1 MAPSAPSA
9 SRAAASSKAGDSKSV
24 EGRLRFRGDARE
36 LADSVAL
43 AASVA
48 PTKSPRAV
56 LQNLLLRGR
65 HGMLEVTGT
74 DLEVA
79 IRVQIERVEIVSDG
93 VLLVNAA
100 RFLQILREL
109 SGEQVEVTTDERAGC
124 TIATGDAR
132 FQVLGEDASD
142 YPELAEWPNEGSFEL
157 PAGQLVDMIRR
168 TAFATHAEKTRYAMN
183 GILLDLKDQRVHLV
197 ATDGKRLA
205 LCERPLDFKVE
216 KPVHVVVPTKGMTL
230 LQRVLAGSHED
241 VQLAIEDNQVHLK
254 TGHAL
259 LSCRLVQGH
268 FPPYEEVLPKD
279 HDKPLTLPREA
290 FLSALRRAA
299 LLATKDTQAVR
310 FHFGREGLELTARV
324 PEVGESRVQ
333 FPLDFPYD
341 DLEIGFNPSYF
352 ADVLKVLDTPEF
364 LLELKDQKSAAVVR
378 EENDQQ
384 RYVYLVM
391 PLSLGG

>member
-1 MAPSAPSA
+1 MSSAVA
-9 SRAAASSKAGDSKSV
+9 EKTC
-24 EGRLRFRGDARE
+24 LRFRGDARE
-36 LADSVAL
+36 LSDSVAL

-65 HGMLEVTGT
+65 DGVLEVTGT

-79 IRVQIERVEIVSDG
+79 IRVRIEKVEILQDG
-93 VLLVNAA
+93 LLLVNAA

-109 SGEQVEVTTDERAGC
+109 SGEQIEVTTDERAGC

-132 FQVLGEDASD
+132 FQVLGEDAGD
-142 YPELAEWPNEGSFEL
+142 YPELSEWPGEGAFSLE
-157 PAGQLVDMIRR
+157 AQQLVDMVRR

-183 GILLDLKDQRVHLV
+183 GILLDLKDERVHLV

-205 LCERPLDFKVE
+205 LCERPLSFKVE

-230 LQRVLAGSHED
+230 LQRVLGSSREQ
-241 VQLAIEDNQVHLK
+241 VQLAIEDNQVHIK
-254 TGHAL
+254 TSFAL

-279 HDKPLTLPREA
+279 HDKPLTLPRDS
-290 FLSALRRAA
+290 FLSALRRAS

-352 ADVLKVLDTPEF
+352 ADVLKILDTTEF

-378 EENDQQ
+378 EETENS

>member
-1 MAPSAPSA
+1 MSSAVA
-9 SRAAASSKAGDSKSV
+9 DQNAAGKNTDKQTC
-24 EGRLRFRGDARE
+24 LRFRGDARE

-43 AASVA
+43 AASVS

-56 LQNLLLRGR
+56 LQNLLLQGR
-65 HGMLEVTGT
+65 EGILEVTGT

-79 IRVQIERVEIVSDG
+79 IRVRIEQVEIMQDG
-93 VLLVNAA
+93 LLLVNAA

-109 SGEQVEVTTDERAGC
+109 SGEQVEVSTDERAGC

-142 YPELAEWPNEGSFEL
+142 FPELQEWPSEGTFTL
-157 PAGQLVDMIRR
+157 PAPKLVDMIRR

-183 GILLDLKDQRVHLV
+183 GILLDLKDERVHLV

-205 LCERPLDFKVE
+205 LCERPLDFTVE

-230 LQRVLAGSHED
+230 LQRVLGPSEED
-241 VQLAIEDNQVHLK
+241 IELSIEDNQVHIK
-254 TGHAL
+254 TSSAL

-268 FPPYEEVLPKD
+268 FPPYEEVIPKD

-290 FLSALRRAA
+290 FLGALRRAA
-299 LLATKDTQAVR
+299 LLATKDSQAVR

-352 ADVLKVLDTPEF
+352 ADVLKVLHTTEF
-364 LLELKDQKSAAVVR
+364 LLELKDQRSAAVVK
-378 EENDQQ
+378 EESEGQ
-384 RYVYLVM
+384 RYIYLVM

>member
-1 MAPSAPSA
+1 MSSAVVEKSQ
-9 SRAAASSKAGDSKSV
+9 DSKSHSKTC
-24 EGRLRFRGDARE
+24 LSFRGDARE
-36 LADSVAL
+36 LADSVSL
-43 AASVA
+43 AASVS

-56 LQNLLLRGR
+56 LQNLLLHGR
-65 HGMLEVTGT
+65 EGVLEVTGT

-79 IRVQIERVEIVSDG
+79 IRVRIEQVEILQDG
-93 VLLVNAA
+93 LLLVNAA

-142 YPELAEWPNEGSFEL
+142 FPELQDWPSEGTFSL
-157 PAGQLVDMIRR
+157 PAPKLVDMIRR

-183 GILLDLKDQRVHLV
+183 GILLDLKDERVHLV

-205 LCERPLDFKVE
+205 LCERSLDFTVE

-230 LQRVLAGSHED
+230 LQRVLGTSEEEI
-241 VQLAIEDNQVHLK
+241 QLSIEDNQVHIK
-254 TGHAL
+254 TSNAL

-268 FPPYEEVLPKD
+268 FPPYEEVVPKD

-290 FLSALRRAA
+290 FLSALRRAS
-299 LLATKDTQAVR
+299 LLATKDSQAVR
-310 FHFGREGLELTARV
+310 FRFGREGLELTARV

-352 ADVLKVLDTPEF
+352 ADVLKVIGTTEF
-364 LLELKDQKSAAVVR
+364 LLELKDERSAAVVR
-378 EENDQQ
+378 EESEGH